1 MKNDIILNQKQND
14 LSRRNFLG
22 KVGVA
27 TAAIAVASNN
37 ILIGKDTP
45 VSAGESYQAIQMP
58 TDIVSPEILPDKR
71 VTFRLFAPNA
81 KTVTI
86 GGDYPIGNSRNT
98 VENIMIKDDKGV
110 WAVTMGPLSAE
121 FYGYYYM
128 VDGRR
133 TLDLGNIFINRDG
146 VRYLNVL
153 RVPGS
158 ELSDYELNDVPH
170 GSIITTWYPSTVLKG
185 NSRITVYTPPGY
197 ETGKLSYPVF
207 YLQHGGGGDEN
218 AWPEL
223 GHAPQIIDNLISQ
236 GKAKPM
242 IVVMACA
249 DTPKMTAPNLMLG
262 SSFQKPDN
270 TGRDWKETYFPNTLI
285 HDLIPFIEKT
295 YRTKNDKDNRAIAG
309 LSAGGA
315 KTLYATFNNIDLFSY
330 AAIFS
335 AGYPTMPGTAV
346 PIPAPANAAVMR
358 GPDITNTID
367 PKKYLEL
374 LPQLNAGANSKLKL
388 FYMSMGMVD
397 GLISAHATFKAL
409 LDSQGVKYINK
420 EVEGYGHEWS
430 FWRLSLH
437 DLLPRLF

>member
-1 MKNDIILNQKQND
+1 MKAIDRIDQKQND
-14 LSRRNFLG
+14 LSRRKFIG

-27 TAAIAVASNN
+27 AVALAVVSPD
-37 ILIGKDTP
+37 ILSGKNSP
-45 VSAGESYQAIQMP
+45 VIIDATNAGIQQP
-58 TDIVSPEILPDKR
+58 ANIVSPEVFADKK

-81 KTVTI
+81 KTVRI
-86 GGDYPIGNSRNT
+86 SGDYPIGDGRNGH
-98 VENIMIKDDKGV
+98 EKEMIKDNNGV
-110 WAVTMGPLSAE
+110 WSITMGPLPVE

-146 VRYLNVL
+146 LRYLNVL
-153 RVPGS
+153 KVYGP
-158 ELSDYELNDVPH
+158 ELSDYELNDVSH
-170 GSIITTWYPSTVLKG
+170 GSIITTWYQSTVLKG

-197 ETGKLSYPVF
+197 ETSKQSYPVL

-223 GHAPQIIDNLISQ
+223 GHAPQILDNLIAK
-236 GKAKPM
+236 GKVKPM

-249 DTPKMTAPNLMLG
+249 DTPKMTAPNLML
-262 SSFQKPDN
+262 SESYPKPN
-270 TGRDWKETYFPNTLI
+270 NAGRDWKETYFPNTLI

-295 YRTKNDKDNRAIAG
+295 YRTKNNKENRAIAG

-315 KTLYATFNNIDLFSY
+315 KTLYTAFNNIELFDY
-330 AAIFS
+330 VATFS
-335 AGYPTMPGTAV
+335 AGYPTMPGTKV
-346 PIPAPANAAVMR
+346 PIDPPANAAIMR
-358 GPDITNTID
+358 GPDITNTFN
-367 PKKYLEL
+367 PKIYLEL
-374 LPQLNAGANSKLKL
+374 LPQLNADANSKLKL
-388 FYMSMGMVD
+388 FYISMGKVD
-397 GLISAHATFKAL
+397 GLITAHGDFKKL
-409 LDSQGVKYINK
+409 LDSQDVKYINN